1 MKYHLI
7 INKVDTV
14 DILKHAWIKADYVA
28 LLEKF
33 GYEDSGENPLEE
45 ELLELLF
52 LAISDFEPEEAA
64 AIVINYKLS
73 HVLNKNQID
82 QIAHEMLLDK
92 ISEEYADI
100 ALHHQLFNIN
110 QLLHKAYKGTFPNAK
125 ATLVDFE
132 ITPNIKVTK
141 EVVLK
146 ALNAT
151 LAKNNVIVRLFQ
163 NALAGKEAFDE
174 AESIV
179 WELKATGAH
188 SYRLTTS
195 EYWMSRDEFTES
207 EFDVKVIEFEA
218 DDDD

>member
-132 ITPNIKVTK
+132 ITPNKKVTK